1 MSIENAIKQGFAETS
16 HSTPTVS
23 WSKWLKSLVLM

>member
-16 HSTPTVS
+16 HSSATLR
-23 WSKWLKSLVLM
+23 WSEWLKSLVLK